1 MAEKR
6 ASTMQLSGND
16 YAKVA
21 ERIKLFREDW
31 KDGKI
36 ETDHTTNEDGSV
48 EYSAWIWKNKTDL
61 LELMK
66 AGITDKETLR
76 SSADADGNSK
86 GEVGKKVKDFE
97 KLQTI
102 AVGRALANLGYLGSG
117 DVASF
122 EEMEEFSKYQDA
134 QKAEAIKQA
143 IETLQGTK
151 TLEELKQAFIATGMM
166 NNPIVVAA
174 KDECKAKLSGAT
186 NENS

>member
-36 ETDHTTNEDGSV
+36 ETDHVTNEDGSV
-48 EYSAWIWKNKTDL
+48 EYSAWIWKDKSDL
-61 LELMK
+61 IELMK

-102 AVGRALANLGYLGSG
+102 AIGRALANLGYLGSG

-122 EEMEEFSKYQDA
+122 EEMEEFAKYQKE
-134 QKAEAIKQA
+134 QKAEEIRKA
-143 IETLQGTK
+143 IETLQAAK
-151 TLEELKQAFIATGMM
+151 TLDELKACFLSLGTMAS
-166 NNPIVVAA
+166 NKEVFEA
-174 KDECKAKLSGAT
+174 KETRKKELA
-186 NENS
+186 

>member
-1 MAEKR
+1 MADKR
-6 ASTMQLSGND
+6 AATMQLSGND

-36 ETDHTTNEDGSV
+36 ETDHVTNEDGSV

-61 LELMK
+61 LDLMK

-86 GEVGKKVKDFE
+86 GDVGKKVKDFE

-122 EEMEEFSKYQDA
+122 EEMEEFSHYKEE
-134 QKAEAIKQA
+134 QKAEAVKQA
-143 IETLQGTK
+143 IITLKESK
-151 TLEELKQAFIATGMM
+151 TLDELKQAFIATGMM
-166 NNPIVVAA
+166 NDPVVVAA
-174 KDECKAKLSGAT
+174 KDECKAKLTGAS

>member
-1 MAEKR
+1 MADKR
-6 ASTMQLSGND
+6 AATMELSGNS

-61 LELMK
+61 LDLMK

-122 EEMEEFSKYQDA
+122 EEMEEFTKYQKQ
-134 QKAEAIKQA
+134 QKDEAIRQA
-143 IETLQGTK
+143 IDTLKGAK
-151 TLEELKQAFIATGMM
+151 TLDELKECFLGLGTMGSTKE
-166 NNPIVVAA
+166 VWEA
-174 KDECKAKLSGAT
+174 KEEKKKELS
-186 NENS
+186 

>member
-1 MAEKR
+1 MADKR
-6 ASTMQLSGND
+6 AATMQLSGND

-36 ETDHTTNEDGSV
+36 ESDHVTNEDGSV
-48 EYSAWIWKNKTDL
+48 EYNAWIWKDKADL

-66 AGITDKETLR
+66 AGVTDKETLR
-76 SSADADGNSK
+76 SSADADGSSK

-102 AVGRALANLGYLGSG
+102 AIGRALANLGYLGSG

-122 EEMEEFSKYQDA
+122 EEMEEFSKYQEQ
-134 QKAEAIKQA
+134 QKAETLKQA
-143 IETLQGTK
+143 IITLQEAK
-151 TLEELKQAFIATGMM
+151 NLDELKKAFIATNMM
-166 NNPIVVAA
+166 NDPVVVAA
-174 KDECKAKLSGAT
+174 KDECKAKLTGAS
-186 NENS
+186 NENN

>member
-6 ASTMQLSGND
+6 AATMQLSGND

-36 ETDHTTNEDGSV
+36 ETGHVTNEDGSV
-48 EYSAWIWKNKTDL
+48 EFHAWIWKNKSDL
-61 LELMK
+61 LDLMK
-66 AGITDKETLR
+66 AGVTDKDTLR
-76 SSADADGNSK
+76 SSADADGDSK

-102 AVGRALANLGYLGSG
+102 AIGRALANLGYLGSG

-122 EEMEEFSKYQDA
+122 EEMEEFAEYKNKQRE
-134 QKAEAIKQA
+134 EAITA
-143 IETLQGTK
+143 VIATFEAAK
-151 TLEELKQAFIATGMM
+151 TLDELKTAFINSGMM
-166 NNPIVVAA
+166 QISEVIAA
-174 KDECKAKLSGAT
+174 KDKRKGELSS
-186 NENS
+186 ENS

>member
-1 MAEKR
+1 MADKR
-6 ASTMQLSGND
+6 AITMQLSGND

-122 EEMEEFSKYQDA
+122 EEMEEFTKYKEQE
-134 QKAEAIKQA
+134 KAEAIKNA
-143 IETLQGTK
+143 IELLKGTK
-151 TLEELKQAFIATGMM
+151 TLDDLKECYLALGTTGTIKEVWEVKEARKKELA
-166 NNPIVVAA
+166 
-174 KDECKAKLSGAT
+174 
-186 NENS
+186 

>member
-48 EYSAWIWKNKTDL
+48 EYSAWIWKDKSDL
-61 LELMK
+61 IELMK

-86 GEVGKKVKDFE
+86 GEVGKKQKDFE

-102 AVGRALANLGYLGSG
+102 AIGRALANLGYLGSG

-122 EEMEEFSKYQDA
+122 EEMEEFGRYKEE
-134 QKAEAIKQA
+134 QKAEAVKQA
-143 IETLQGTK
+143 ILTLEQAK
-151 TLEELKQAFIATGMM
+151 TEEELKAAFIATNMM
-166 NNPIVVAA
+166 SNPTVVAA
-174 KDECKAKLSGAT
+174 KNECKAKLGIA
-186 NENS
+186 